1 MCIFETDSSCCPAA
15 YRKRHDCSE
24 VRLQVFL
31 QKTANVSKKGSTTHH
46 TSTFQPGSFTHRIR
60 HTLEVWFNQLPF
72 TSCPV
77 HASGLFDCIPLL
89 ECNGTRTQGV
99 DHRLEVM
106 QNWCRPAVC
115 SLYHSVCLSLLQCM
129 TAPCRHSPHT
139 TRCQRGLLLQTCF
152 SIISH
157 TTQVFPKGVTTAVM
171 HKATPT
177 RTLQVDMG
185 RCHMS
190 GVVPSPVI
198 SRLSVVAW
206 PQHSL
211 VHPDPWTCLK
221 VTLQSSRLLL
231 AGRRGGRV

>member
-1 MCIFETDSSCCPAA
+1 MWWILCLKNHHRTKLTVHFRSGTASNHFTLKNRPFPSVMCIFETDSSCCPAA

-106 QNWCRPAVC
+106 QN
-115 SLYHSVCLSLLQCM
+115 
-129 TAPCRHSPHT
+129 
-139 TRCQRGLLLQTCF
+139 
-152 SIISH
+152 
-157 TTQVFPKGVTTAVM
+157 
-171 HKATPT
+171 
-177 RTLQVDMG
+177 
-185 RCHMS
+185 
-190 GVVPSPVI
+190 
-198 SRLSVVAW
+198 
-206 PQHSL
+206 
-211 VHPDPWTCLK
+211 
-221 VTLQSSRLLL
+221 
-231 AGRRGGRV
+231 